1 MPMACRIESNGFES
15 SPQKNSRKVLLHL
28 LIVSI
33 AVILLDITVIVLE
46 FSGFHIIQISYK
58 ELAYSIKL
66 KLEISVL
73 SRLVK
78 FVQARPMGSS
88 GRVTTRDELEGDSP
102 TQHAFYPHLCECRNG
117 AENIRF
123 EGCRTEHVNKGA
135 RSQSDYQGGNRGQT
149 FPAQDFVVGNI
160 A

>member
-1 MPMACRIESNGFES
+1 MPVASHVESDGFDNN
-15 SPQKNSRKVLLHL
+15 PQKNSRKVLLHL

-78 FVQARPMGSS
+78 FVQSGPMRSS
-88 GRVTTRDELEGDSP
+88 EPVTTQDELERGTT
-102 TQHAFYPHLCECRNG
+102 TQKAFYAHIC
-117 AENIRF
+117 
-123 EGCRTEHVNKGA
+123 GCKGSA
-135 RSQSDYQGGNRGQT
+135 GT
-149 FPAQDFVVGNI
+149 A
-160 A
+160 